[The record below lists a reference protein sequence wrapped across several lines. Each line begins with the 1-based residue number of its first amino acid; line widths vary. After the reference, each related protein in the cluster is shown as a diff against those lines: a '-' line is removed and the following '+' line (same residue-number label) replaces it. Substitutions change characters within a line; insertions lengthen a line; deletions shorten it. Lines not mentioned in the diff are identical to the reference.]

1 MNNDEKSL
9 LDEVWDAVGL
19 DRPDPE
25 TPAVK
30 PKTEVPAEDPKPTG
44 TVAEEAVE
52 EPAETPAEEA
62 PAEVTAEA
70 PAEEAPAEGTA
81 EAPVEE
87 ATAEVPAEEAPAEEP
102 VVTPMDLV
110 QEKKKDI
117 RFLVIYT
124 VAFVVVISFLIG
136 GSYLITSRIHREM
149 AESNEN
155 LNTSQSTLKNIQE
168 ENRSLKEQNQALQ
181 EENNRL
187 SASAAA
193 TDELMTSVG
202 DMIEHGE
209 YLTAAQDAYIRGN
222 RTLARAILATV
233 EREKL
238 SQPAK
243 DYYDTLNDR
252 LN

>member
-19 DRPDPE
+19 DRPNPE
-25 TPAVK
+25 TPALK
-30 PKTEVPAEDPKPTG
+30 PKT
-44 TVAEEAVE
+44 
-52 EPAETPAEEA
+52 
-62 PAEVTAEA
+62 EA
-70 PAEEAPAEGTA
+70 PAEEILAPVEEPKPVETVADAPAEEVQEVPAEKAQEEQA
-81 EAPVEE
+81 EAPV
-87 ATAEVPAEEAPAEEP
+87 
-102 VVTPMDLV
+102 VTPIDLV

-233 EREKL
+233 ERDKL

>member
-30 PKTEVPAEDPKPTG
+30 PKTEAPAEEPKPTE
-44 TVAEEAVE
+44 TVAEEA
-52 EPAETPAEEA
+52 AEE
-62 PAEVTAEA
+62 TAEA

-81 EAPVEE
+81 EAPAEE
-87 ATAEVPAEEAPAEEP
+87 APVEEAPAEEP

>member
-19 DRPDPE
+19 DRPNPE

-30 PKTEVPAEDPKPTG
+30 PKTEAPAEEPKPAE
-44 TVAEEAVE
+44 TVAEETVE
-52 EPAETPAEEA
+52 ETAEAPAEAPAEETPAEVTAEA
-62 PAEVTAEA
+62 PVEEVTAEA
-70 PAEEAPAEGTA
+70 PAEE
-81 EAPVEE
+81 V
-87 ATAEVPAEEAPAEEP
+87 PAEEP

>member
-19 DRPDPE
+19 DRPNPE

-30 PKTEVPAEDPKPTG
+30 PKTEAPAEEPKPAE
-44 TVAEEAVE
+44 TVVEEAVE
-52 EPAETPAEEA
+52 ETAEA

-70 PAEEAPAEGTA
+70 PAEEAPAEVTA
-81 EAPVEE
+81 EA
-87 ATAEVPAEEAPAEEP
+87 PAEEAPAEEP

-168 ENRSLKEQNQALQ
+168 ENRSLNEQNQALQ
-181 EENNRL
+181 EKNNRL
-187 SASAAA
+187 SASTAA

>member
-19 DRPDPE
+19 DRPNPE
-25 TPAVK
+25 TPALK
-30 PKTEVPAEDPKPTG
+30 PKT
-44 TVAEEAVE
+44 
-52 EPAETPAEEA
+52 
-62 PAEVTAEA
+62 EA
-70 PAEEAPAEGTA
+70 PAEEILAPEEEPKPVETVADAPAE
-81 EAPVEE
+81 EVQ
-87 ATAEVPAEEAPAEEP
+87 EVPAEEAQEEQAEAP
-102 VVTPMDLV
+102 VVTPIDLV

-233 EREKL
+233 ERDKL

>member
-19 DRPDPE
+19 DRPNPE
-25 TPAVK
+25 TPALK
-30 PKTEVPAEDPKPTG
+30 PKT
-44 TVAEEAVE
+44 
-52 EPAETPAEEA
+52 
-62 PAEVTAEA
+62 EA
-70 PAEEAPAEGTA
+70 PAEEILAPEEEPKPVETVADAPAE
-81 EAPVEE
+81 EVQ
-87 ATAEVPAEEAPAEEP
+87 EVPAEEAQEEQAEAP
-102 VVTPMDLV
+102 VVTPIDLV

>member
-30 PKTEVPAEDPKPTG
+30 PKTEAPAEEPKPTE

-52 EPAETPAEEA
+52 ETAEA
-62 PAEVTAEA
+62 PAEVTAEVT
-70 PAEEAPAEGTA
+70 AEEAPAEATA
-81 EAPVEE
+81 EAPV
-87 ATAEVPAEEAPAEEP
+87 EEAPAEEP